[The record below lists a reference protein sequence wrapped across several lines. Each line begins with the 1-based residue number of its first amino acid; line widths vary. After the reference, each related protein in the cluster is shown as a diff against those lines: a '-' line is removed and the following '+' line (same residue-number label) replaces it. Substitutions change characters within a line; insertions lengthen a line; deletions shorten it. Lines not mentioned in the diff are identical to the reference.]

1 VKLNE
6 FSPVLYIAEVKR
18 SKPLKKN
25 CNIVKIL
32 LCYMIELCHDRFE
45 VFLFLFT
52 LKEKKRKHYI
62 RCAKVELVEK
72 E

>member
-1 VKLNE
+1 
-6 FSPVLYIAEVKR
+6 
-18 SKPLKKN
+18 
-25 CNIVKIL
+25 
-32 LCYMIELCHDRFE
+32 MIELCHDRFE

-52 LKEKKRKHYI
+52 LKEKKRKEKENINI